1 METIMTSKKR
11 NKQKEV
17 DYFHSFKHNA
27 ITFFKTI
34 KKSNLELLVEALSM
48 DNTNNII
55 VYEYLRLLKQQF
67 PFYFKAEFPFRMN
80 FLNQKQI
87 KMLDSKNVF
96 AKNDYSKCFQQ
107 LLSSLKK
114 NTSKETFEKYFAKY
128 KIFDSYLV
136 EKKKDKDNNVE
147 YIYMMISY
155 ISFIKIYILDFP

>member
-1 METIMTSKKR
+1 MTSKKR

-17 DYFHSFKHNA
+17 DYFYSFKHNA

-80 FLNQKQI
+80 F
-87 KMLDSKNVF
+87 
-96 AKNDYSKCFQQ
+96 
-107 LLSSLKK
+107 
-114 NTSKETFEKYFAKY
+114 
-128 KIFDSYLV
+128 
-136 EKKKDKDNNVE
+136 
-147 YIYMMISY
+147 
-155 ISFIKIYILDFP
+155 

>member
-107 LLSSLKK
+107 LLSCLKK

-128 KIFDSYLV
+128 KILDSYLV

-147 YIYMMISY
+147 YIYMMISN
-155 ISFIKIYILDFP
+155 ISIIKIYILDFP